1 MEEIKARVRDVPDF
15 PKPGIVFKDVTPVL
29 ADGPLLA
36 KTVAALVLPFKGSG
50 VTKVAGMEARGFI
63 FASLV
68 AYHLGV
74 GFIPLRKEGKLPHHT
89 HRAAYTLEYGEAV
102 LEMHTDALS
111 DKDRVLLVDDLLAT
125 GGTAAA
131 SLELVTQAGA
141 TVVGLAFVIELDF
154 LHGRERLA
162 PHFVHSLL
170 HY

>member
-1 MEEIKARVRDVPDF
+1 VEEIKARVRDVPDF

-36 KTVAALVLPFKGSG
+36 KTVEALVLPFKGSG

-89 HRAAYTLEYGEAV
+89 RRAAYTLEYGEAV

-162 PHFVHSLL
+162 PHVVHSLL

>member
-15 PKPGIVFKDVTPVL
+15 PKAGIVFKDVTPVL
-29 ADGPLLA
+29 ADGTLLA
-36 KTVAALVLPFKGSG
+36 KTVEALVLPFKGSG

-74 GFIPLRKEGKLPHHT
+74 GFVPLRKEGKLPHHT
-89 HRAAYTLEYGEAV
+89 RRAAYTLEYGEAV

-111 DKDRVLLVDDLLAT
+111 DEDRVLLVDDLLAT

-154 LHGRERLA
+154 LHGRERLT

>member
-1 MEEIKARVRDVPDF
+1 MEEIKARIRDVPDF
-15 PKPGIVFKDVTPVL
+15 PKPGIIFKDLTPVL
-29 ADGPLLA
+29 ADGPLLVR
-36 KTVAALVLPFKGSG
+36 TVEALVMPFKGSG
-50 VTKVAGMEARGFI
+50 ITMVAGMEARGFI

-74 GFIPLRKEGKLPHHT
+74 GFVPLRKAGKLPHTT
-89 HRAAYTLEYGEAV
+89 HRAAYALEYGEAV
-102 LEMHTDALS
+102 LEMHTDALTS
-111 DKDRVLLVDDLLAT
+111 KDRVLLVDDLLAT
-125 GGTAAA
+125 GGTAVA
-131 SLELVTQAGA
+131 SLDLVSRAGA